1 MKNHDSIRILAQRL
15 REHAAIHDQHV
26 PHDGE
31 QATWAQDLRAAADI
45 ISTAR
50 TAHPD
55 EAVFRA
61 AILDL
66 ASISEVL
73 GLDPDAGG
81 AAPILAAIEQ
91 LRVAWP
97 ADSAVLR
104 SVVTAAQ
111 ALDEASEELEL
122 DDGAGRAADLT
133 HWHALDDAL
142 EDLHKTLFNERRAAT
157 ASAPVDLSLP
167 YEQALAELIDKIVP
181 GLDTGDILADAR
193 HASMALD
200 GRDLVLQT
208 LIAHAEGRIDHAGNG
223 LCPDELEG
231 HDARDPDCAVCRAL
245 AGTAQPQQ
253 EEKEQA
259 VIEAA
264 LEWWSERTV
273 RDWGDIRLAKAV
285 ATLGGDW
292 PGCDECDHQCGE
304 DCRPMTVA
312 EMHAAIDHQTAD
324 LIHAGILF
332 ADDEWT
338 TPAGWEAS
346 EARTRELLRLKIRYV
361 FVPENPAARDV
372 LAERQRQV
380 SAEGWTPEH
389 DDTHTDCSMPLA
401 AACYALDAA
410 GYSVQRHQ
418 FWPWDLTWWKPG
430 QPRRNLVKAAAL
442 ILAEIERIDRAAAP
456 AAKGADHV

>member
-1 MKNHDSIRILAQRL
+1 MENHDSIRILAQRL

-26 PHDGE
+26 PHDDE

-50 TAHPD
+50 TEHPD

-66 ASISEVL
+66 ASISEAL

-81 AAPILAAIEQ
+81 AAPILDAIEQ
-91 LRVAWP
+91 LRAAWP
-97 ADSAVLR
+97 ADSAALR
-104 SVVTAAQ
+104 NVVTAAQ

-157 ASAPVDLSLP
+157 ASAPADPSLP
-167 YEQALAELIDKIVP
+167 YELALAELIDKIAP
-181 GLDTGDILADAR
+181 GLDTGDILTDAR
-193 HASMALD
+193 QASMALD
-200 GRDLVLQT
+200 GRDRVVQT
-208 LIAHAEGRIDHAGNG
+208 LIAHAEGRVDHAGNG
-223 LCPDELEG
+223 LCPDGLEG
-231 HDARDPDCAVCRAL
+231 HDARDPDCVVCRAL
-245 AGTAQPQQ
+245 SRVAQPQQ
-253 EEKEQA
+253 DEKEQA

-264 LEWWSERTV
+264 MEWWAERTV

-338 TPAGWEAS
+338 RPAGWKPS
-346 EARTRELLRLKIRYV
+346 DARTRELLRTKIRYV
-361 FVPENPAARDV
+361 FAPGNPAARDV

-380 SAEGWTPEH
+380 SVEGWTPEH
-389 DDTHTDCSMPLA
+389 DDQHADGELARAGASYAAHAGANLNGQEPL
-401 AACYALDAA
+401 
-410 GYSVQRHQ
+410 
-418 FWPWDLTWWKPG
+418 FWPWERDWWKPG
-430 QPRRNLVKAAAL
+430 PARRMLVKAGAL
-442 ILAEIERIDRAAAP
+442 ILAEIDRIDRAAARV
-456 AAKGADHV
+456 AKGE